1 MQKISKNIYYKYG
14 KILHVRLFHENN
26 GESRHFVP
34 SLTSNDSIKAI
45 QNGRMGGICVSTNEY
60 LVHFVEIRM
69 GSCVKQ
75 NFVYIAWYII
85 GREDKRNNYIEYWID
100 KQLHKIVTLS
110 AYIGAY

>member
-34 SLTSNDSIKAI
+34 SLTSNDSIEAI
-45 QNGRMGGICVSTNEY
+45 QNGRMGGVCVSTNEY

-69 GSCVKQ
+69 GSCVKKYCLYCLIY
-75 NFVYIAWYII
+75 NRRRRPKETITLNI
-85 GREDKRNNYIEYWID
+85 ELTNNY
-100 KQLHKIVTLS
+100 TT
-110 AYIGAY
+110 